1 MLFRKSV
8 YPYEFMD
15 DWEKF
20 NGKSLPE
27 KEEFHSNLYM
37 KNITDSDYSHAKR
50 ICKDFEIKK
59 LGEYHKS
66 DTWIGDVCEN
76 FKKMY
81 LEIYEL
87 DPAKFLSA
95 PGLAWHAA
103 LKKTKVKL
111 ELLTE
116 IDMLLMVEKG
126 IREGLCHS
134 INSYMQKLIINIWKI
149 MIKKESSYLKYWNV
163 NN

>member
-37 KNITDSDYSHAKR
+37 KNITDSDYNHAKR

-59 LGEYHKS
+59 LGEYHKV
-66 DTWIGDVCEN
+66 THE
-76 FKKMY
+76 
-81 LEIYEL
+81 
-87 DPAKFLSA
+87 
-95 PGLAWHAA
+95 
-103 LKKTKVKL
+103 
-111 ELLTE
+111 
-116 IDMLLMVEKG
+116 
-126 IREGLCHS
+126 
-134 INSYMQKLIINIWKI
+134 
-149 MIKKESSYLKYWNV
+149 
-163 NN
+163 

>member
-1 MLFRKSV
+1 
-8 YPYEFMD
+8 
-15 DWEKF
+15 
-20 NGKSLPE
+20 
-27 KEEFHSNLYM
+27 
-37 KNITDSDYSHAKR
+37 
-50 ICKDFEIKK
+50 
-59 LGEYHKS
+59 
-66 DTWIGDVCEN
+66 
-76 FKKMY
+76 MY

-134 INSYMQKLIINIWKI
+134 IKRYRLCHSINTYMQKLIINIWKI
-149 MIKKESSYLKYWNV
+149 MVKKESSYLKYWNV